1 MDTNKNINIIY
12 GLLRIMMLLFW
23 IYVGID
29 KVWQL
34 NAFKIALTQQPIIS
48 YFAPVL
54 FWLLPVLEVSLGLLL
69 AFPSQKVQ
77 SWGWEA
83 SILLI
88 SVFTVYI
95 ALGVLDVYE
104 QKPCMCSSFLSN
116 VSWNT
121 HLVINSVILAL
132 SILGWVLNK
141 SFIKHTRKTGLD
153 GKTSIAL
160 LLISF
165 LAIGSYT
172 YNSTAHIRAINHW
185 HTQDSLNYQEH
196 NTVMSPLKGLLASTY
211 DRYLEP
217 YRQFFTKGL
226 QAGTIINQL
235 LVCNTERR
243 IAVC

>member
-12 GLLRIMMLLFW
+12 GLLRIVMLLFW

-34 NAFKIALTQQPIIS
+34 HAFKIALQQQPVIS
-48 YFAPVL
+48 PLAPIL
-54 FWLLPVLEVSLGLLL
+54 YWLLPIVEISLGLLL

-77 SWGWEA
+77 SWGWKA

-88 SVFTVYI
+88 SVFTVYT

-132 SILGWVLNK
+132 SILGKILNK
-141 SFIKHTRKTGLD
+141 SFYRSANKAPSNI
-153 GKTSIAL
+153 KTSIIL
-160 LLISF
+160 LLIGFIAMS
-165 LAIGSYT
+165 IYT
-172 YNSTAHIRAINHW
+172 YNSTTRIRAINHW
-185 HTQDSLNYQEH
+185 HTPESLYYQEH

-226 QAGTIINQL
+226 QAATITNPL

>member
-1 MDTNKNINIIY
+1 
-12 GLLRIMMLLFW
+12 MLLFW

-34 NAFKIALTQQPIIS
+34 HAFKIALTQQPIIS
-48 YFAPVL
+48 YLAPVL

-77 SWGWEA
+77 SWGWKA

-116 VSWNT
+116 VTWNT

-132 SILGWVLNK
+132 SILGWVINK
-141 SFIKHTRKTGLD
+141 SSIKHTQKTGLD

-160 LLISF
+160 LLIGF
-165 LAIGSYT
+165 LAMGIYT
-172 YNSTAHIRAINHW
+172 YNRTPRIRAINHW
-185 HTQDSLNYQEH
+185 HTPDSLYDQEH

-226 QAGTIINQL
+226 QAATITNPL

>member
-12 GLLRIMMLLFW
+12 GLLRIVMLLFW

-29 KVWQL
+29 KVWEL
-34 NAFKIALTQQPIIS
+34 HAFKIALQQQPIIS
-48 YFAPVL
+48 PLAPIL
-54 FWLLPVLEVSLGLLL
+54 YWLLPIVEISLGLLL

-77 SWGWEA
+77 SWGWKA

-141 SFIKHTRKTGLD
+141 SSIKHTHTTGLN

-160 LLISF
+160 LLIAF
-165 LAIGSYT
+165 LGIGSYT
-172 YNSTAHIRAINHW
+172 YNCTTRIRAINHW
-185 HTQDSLNYQEH
+185 HTPDSLYDQEH

-211 DRYLEP
+211 DWYLEP

-226 QAGTIINQL
+226 QAGTITNPL

>member
-12 GLLRIMMLLFW
+12 GLLRIVMLLFW
-23 IYVGID
+23 VYVGID

-34 NAFKIALTQQPIIS
+34 HAFKIALTQQPIIS

-77 SWGWEA
+77 SWGWKA

-116 VSWNT
+116 VPWST

-132 SILGWVLNK
+132 SILGKILNK
-141 SFIKHTRKTGLD
+141 SSIKHTHKTGLD

-160 LLISF
+160 LLIGF

-185 HTQDSLNYQEH
+185 YTPDSLYDQEH
-196 NTVMSPLKGLLASTY
+196 NTVMSPLKGLMASTY

-226 QAGTIINQL
+226 QAGTITNQL

>member
-12 GLLRIMMLLFW
+12 GLLRIVMLLFW

-34 NAFKIALTQQPIIS
+34 HAFKIALTQQPIIS

-77 SWGWEA
+77 SWGWKA

-88 SVFTVYI
+88 SVFTVYT

-132 SILGWVLNK
+132 SILGKILNK
-141 SFIKHTRKTGLD
+141 SFYRSANKAPSNI
-153 GKTSIAL
+153 KTSIIL
-160 LLISF
+160 LLIGFIAMS
-165 LAIGSYT
+165 IYT
-172 YNSTAHIRAINHW
+172 YNSTTRIRAINHW
-185 HTQDSLNYQEH
+185 HTPESLYYQEH

-226 QAGTIINQL
+226 QAATITNPL

>member
-1 MDTNKNINIIY
+1 MYTNKNINIIY
-12 GLLRIMMLLFW
+12 GLLRIVMLLFW

-34 NAFKIALTQQPIIS
+34 NAFKIALTQQPTIS

-54 FWLLPVLEVSLGLLL
+54 FWLLPILEVSLGLLL

-77 SWGWEA
+77 SWGWKA

-132 SILGWVLNK
+132 SILGKILNK
-141 SFIKHTRKTGLD
+141 SFIKHTHKTGLD

-160 LLISF
+160 LLIGF

-172 YNSTAHIRAINHW
+172 YNCTTRIRTINHW
-185 HTQDSLNYQEH
+185 HTPDSLYDQEH

-226 QAGTIINQL
+226 QTGTITNPL

>member
-12 GLLRIMMLLFW
+12 GLLRIVMLLFW

-34 NAFKIALTQQPIIS
+34 HAFKIALTQQPIIS

-54 FWLLPVLEVSLGLLL
+54 FWLLPVLEISLGLLL

-77 SWGWEA
+77 SWGWKA

-116 VSWNT
+116 VTWHT

-141 SFIKHTRKTGLD
+141 SSIKHTHKTGLN

-165 LAIGSYT
+165 LVISSYT
-172 YNSTAHIRAINHW
+172 YNCKTRIRAINHW
-185 HTQDSLNYQEH
+185 HTPESLYYQEH

-226 QAGTIINQL
+226 QAGTITNPL

>member
-12 GLLRIMMLLFW
+12 GLLRIVMLLFW

-34 NAFKIALTQQPIIS
+34 HAFKIALQQQPVIS
-48 YFAPVL
+48 PLAPIL
-54 FWLLPVLEVSLGLLL
+54 YWLLPIVEISLGLLL

-77 SWGWEA
+77 SWGWKA

-121 HLVINSVILAL
+121 HLVINSVILAF

-141 SFIKHTRKTGLD
+141 SFIKHTHKTGLD
-153 GKTSIAL
+153 DKTSIAL

-172 YNSTAHIRAINHW
+172 YNSTTRIRAINHW
-185 HTQDSLNYQEH
+185 HTPDSPYDQEH
-196 NTVMSPLKGLLASTY
+196 NTVMSPLKGLMASTY

-226 QAGTIINQL
+226 QAGTITNPL

>member
-185 HTQDSLNYQEH
+185 HTPDSLNYQEH

-226 QAGTIINQL
+226 QAGTITNQL

>member
-12 GLLRIMMLLFW
+12 GLLRIVMLLFW

-34 NAFKIALTQQPIIS
+34 HAFKIALQQQPIIS
-48 YFAPVL
+48 PLAPIL
-54 FWLLPVLEVSLGLLL
+54 YWLLPIVEISLGLLL

-77 SWGWEA
+77 SWGWKA

-121 HLVINSVILAL
+121 HLVINSVILAF

-141 SFIKHTRKTGLD
+141 SFIKHTHKTGLD
-153 GKTSIAL
+153 DKTSIAL

-172 YNSTAHIRAINHW
+172 YNSTTRIRAINHW
-185 HTQDSLNYQEH
+185 HTPDSLYDQEH
-196 NTVMSPLKGLLASTY
+196 NTVMSPLKGLMASTY

-226 QAGTIINQL
+226 QAGTITNPL

>member
-12 GLLRIMMLLFW
+12 GLLRIVMLLFW

-29 KVWQL
+29 KVWQFH
-34 NAFKIALTQQPIIS
+34 AFKIALQQQPVIS
-48 YFAPVL
+48 LLAPIL
-54 FWLLPVLEVSLGLLL
+54 YWCLPIVEITLGLLL

-77 SWGWEA
+77 SWGWKA

-95 ALGVLDVYE
+95 ALGVLNVYE

-132 SILGWVLNK
+132 SVLGWVINK
-141 SFIKHTRKTGLD
+141 SSIKHTQKTGLN

-160 LLISF
+160 LLIGF

-172 YNSTAHIRAINHW
+172 YNRATRIRTINHW
-185 HTQDSLNYQEH
+185 HTPDSLYDQEH

-226 QAGTIINQL
+226 QAGTITNPL

>member
-69 AFPSQKVQ
+69 AFPSEKVQ

-116 VSWNT
+116 VSWTT

-132 SILGWVLNK
+132 SILGWV
-141 SFIKHTRKTGLD
+141 
-153 GKTSIAL
+153 
-160 LLISF
+160 
-165 LAIGSYT
+165 
-172 YNSTAHIRAINHW
+172 
-185 HTQDSLNYQEH
+185 
-196 NTVMSPLKGLLASTY
+196 
-211 DRYLEP
+211 
-217 YRQFFTKGL
+217 
-226 QAGTIINQL
+226 
-235 LVCNTERR
+235 
-243 IAVC
+243 